1 MPQKCYNLKG
11 EDVMEQIIL
20 TKMISD
26 ICPLIG
32 CLLGIKGAYSYLN
45 SHYDEYPFS
54 DGHDIGEFMLL
65 AIASTTILGTIT
77 YIVVCSN
84 IHMELLCIIF
94 DEYIGIIRSSLLA
107 GYLIDILAAY
117 VIETVG
123 LRCIWYKCQDLL
135 LENRL

>member
-54 DGHDIGEFMLL
+54 DGHDIGGIYV
-65 AIASTTILGTIT
+65 ACDSIN
-77 YIVVCSN
+77 Y
-84 IHMELLCIIF
+84 
-94 DEYIGIIRSSLLA
+94 YIGNNYIYCCLFKHTY
-107 GYLIDILAAY
+107 GTFMHYF
-117 VIETVG
+117 
-123 LRCIWYKCQDLL
+123 
-135 LENRL
+135 